1 MAESENGGEKTEAP
15 TPRRREEARDSG
27 QIARSQDMT
36 AAAMMLAAVLLITH
50 FGENVM
56 LVMKTLMLECLGPD
70 GVGSVKAPD
79 LFEVMVQLFVRVGI
93 AISPILAG
101 LLLVAVLM
109 NLVQVGFFL
118 NIEKLTPN
126 IAALNPI
133 GGLSK
138 LFGKG
143 QGVVSLL
150 MNLAKMGMIGA
161 VAYSAISDKIGVI
174 VGSTQL
180 DVAQVFGIGATVIH
194 DIALRIAIFLL
205 ILSVID
211 FAYQKYKITQ
221 DLKMTKQEVK
231 EEAKRMDGDPQIKA
245 RRRQIAM
252 QRAMKRVKAA
262 VPTADVIVTNP
273 THYAVAL
280 KYEAGLMHA
289 PKVVA
294 KGADFLALKIREI
307 AVESGVPILERP
319 PLARALYRT
328 CEIGQEIPEEYYNAV
343 AEIMA
348 YVFEISGRAKELIPN

>member
-1 MAESENGGEKTEAP
+1 MAESESGGEKTEAP
-15 TPRRREEARDSG
+15 TPKRREEARDNG

-56 LVMKTLMLECLGPD
+56 KVLKDLMLECLGPQSI
-70 GVGSVKAPD
+70 GSLKVPNP
-79 LFEVMVQLFVRVGI
+79 FEIMVQLFVRVGW
-93 AISPILAG
+93 AMSPILAG

-109 NLVQVGFFL
+109 NLVQVGFFF
-118 NIEKLTPN
+118 NFEKLMPKLSS
-126 IAALNPI
+126 LNPTK
-133 GGLSK
+133 GLSK
-138 LFGKG
+138 TFAKG
-143 QGVVSLL
+143 QGAVTLL
-150 MNLAKMGMIGA
+150 MNLAKMAMIAA
-161 VAYSAISDKIGVI
+161 VAYSAIAGKIDVI
-174 VGSTQL
+174 VGATQL

-205 ILSVID
+205 VLSVID

-221 DLKMTKQEVK
+221 DLKMTKQEIK
-231 EEAKRMDGDPQIKA
+231 EEAKRMDGDPKIKQ

-252 QRAMKRVKAA
+252 QRAMKRVKQS

-294 KGADFLALKIREI
+294 KGADFLALRIREI
-307 AVESGVPILERP
+307 AAEAGIPILERP

-328 CEIGQEIPEEYYNAV
+328 TEIGQEIPEEYYNAV

-348 YVFEISGRAKELIPN
+348 YVFEISGRAKELIPA